1 MEIVHSRV
9 IGQGPVMLILHGY
22 LGMGDN
28 WKSLANKY
36 AEFYEVHLIDMR
48 NHGRSFHDSLFDYDV
63 MVEDILNYL
72 EAKGIE
78 KMTLVGHS
86 MGGKA
91 AMNFAVKYGDR
102 IDRLIIADI
111 SPRFYP
117 DHHQDIL
124 KALNAVDFEKQKTR
138 GEIEQVMGAFI
149 KEAGVVQFLM
159 KNVFRRT
166 KDQLDFRFNLPILTQ
181 KYSAVGR
188 ELDKDSSFEGE
199 TLFLKGAKSKYI
211 GDEDVKIIHAHFPN
225 ALIQEISGAGHWLH
239 AENPSEFLDK
249 TLEFLQR
256 S

>member
-9 IGQGPVMLILHGY
+9 VGQGPVMLILHGY

-28 WKSLANKY
+28 WKTLANKY
-36 AEFYEVHLIDMR
+36 GEFYEVHLIDMR
-48 NHGRSFHDSLFDYDV
+48 NHGRSFHSALFDYDV
-63 MVEDILNYL
+63 MVEDIVNYL
-72 EAKGIE
+72 EAKDID
-78 KMTLVGHS
+78 KITLIGHS

-91 AMNFAVKYGDR
+91 AMNFAVKHGNR
-102 IDRLIIADI
+102 IDKLIIADI

-124 KALNAVDFEKQKTR
+124 EALNAVDFEKQKTR
-138 GEIEQVMGAFI
+138 GEIEQVMGSVI
-149 KEAGVVQFLM
+149 KEPGVVQFLM

-166 KDQLDFRFNLPILTQ
+166 KDQLDFRFNLRVLTD

-188 ELDKDSSFEGE
+188 ALEQGSSFDGA

-225 ALIQEISGAGHWLH
+225 AIIQEISGAGHWLH
-239 AENPSEFLDK
+239 AENPSEFLEK
-249 TLEFLQR
+249 TLKFLQR
-256 S
+256 T